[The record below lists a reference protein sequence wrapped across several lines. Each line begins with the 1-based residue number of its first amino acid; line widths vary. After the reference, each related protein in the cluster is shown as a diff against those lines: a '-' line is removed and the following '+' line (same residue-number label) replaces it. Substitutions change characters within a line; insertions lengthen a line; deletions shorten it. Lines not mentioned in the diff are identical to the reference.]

1 MILLLSNSTD
11 LATDLVVAELI
22 RRERSYHRIDSD
34 LIHNDE
40 VILDPIARVLEIR
53 TRGRN
58 IFVAADEVE
67 SLLFRAPTYLRESSA
82 GRHTPEELLQRHQW
96 TAFIRSLMVFD
107 NAVWVNHPAR
117 VYVAENKPYQ
127 LMCAAR
133 SGFEVPPTRIANNVP
148 PAELPVWNAGYRVA
162 IKALD
167 SFLLRVEDT
176 DAFFYTRDVSREE
189 LGEGTLQSIP
199 VILQRL
205 LEPKIDIRVTVV
217 DEMCFPIAVTR
228 NGAGIVGDWRLQKL
242 DATFS
247 PCDLPASVQ
256 EACAAL
262 MRSLHLEFGAIDLAL
277 VNGVYY
283 FLEINPTGEWA
294 WLVESAGMRIDEA
307 LVNRLCVPTR

>member
-22 RRERSYHRIDSD
+22 RRGRSYHRIDSD
-34 LIHNDE
+34 LIHHDE
-40 VILDPIARVLEIR
+40 VILDPVARVLEIR
-53 TRGRN
+53 TGGRS
-58 IFVAADEVE
+58 ISVTADELE

-96 TAFIRSLMVFD
+96 TAFLRSLMVFD
-107 NAVWVNHPAR
+107 NAVWVNHPAS
-117 VYVAENKPYQ
+117 VYAAENKPYQ
-127 LMCAAR
+127 LMCAAKA
-133 SGFEVPPTRIANNVP
+133 GFEVPATRIANVAP
-148 PAELPVWNAGYRVA
+148 RDELPVWNADHRVA

-167 SFLLRVEDT
+167 SFLLRLGDA

-189 LGEGTLQSIP
+189 LGAGALQAIP
-199 VILQRL
+199 VILQRF
-205 LEPKIDIRVTVV
+205 LEPKVDIRVTVV
-217 DEMCFPIAVTR
+217 DRVCFPIAVTR
-228 NGAGIVGDWRLQKL
+228 DGSGIVGDWRLQKRE
-242 DATFS
+242 ATFS
-247 PCDLPASVQ
+247 RCELPASVQ
-256 EACAAL
+256 KACVAL

-307 LVNRLCVPTR
+307 LVKRLCAPTK